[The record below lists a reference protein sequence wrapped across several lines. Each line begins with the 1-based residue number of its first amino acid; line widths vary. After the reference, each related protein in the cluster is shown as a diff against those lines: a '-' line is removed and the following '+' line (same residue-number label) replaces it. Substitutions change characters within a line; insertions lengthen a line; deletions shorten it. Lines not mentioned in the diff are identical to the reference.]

1 MQNANSRSFS
11 VYLVIRAIV
20 VIGKFLAGGQSK
32 HHNTQIQSMLIILKT
47 YILFLCVKKIHNYI
61 LFK

>member
-47 YILFLCVKKIHNYI
+47 YILFLCVCV
-61 LFK
+61 